1 LKAGAGLRA
10 RPGNALPGVSYLLP
24 HGLGKTVAGILA
36 RGGRARAGTLPGASG
51 VITVAP
57 GINAFFARPISLPH
71 GTGISSDG
79 SLGTGKVSFSGG
91 KYSIPASVGTQLG
104 GNLFESFTQFNL
116 LENQAADFQGPA
128 SARNI
133 LARITGGFASSIDGT
148 IESDIQGANLFL
160 INPSGVMFGPNAA
173 VNVSGSFIVT
183 TGDHVGLTDG
193 TRFNATPGAA
203 DAMLTGAPPEAYGL
217 LAASSGALSFQD
229 SQLTAAAGAAL
240 AFAAGQVEC
249 QGAQL
254 TASHVVIRGGELA
267 MDKSNIAVSARNPG
281 EGVDIQMQTSVAL
294 ANQSS
299 ITTTALADF
308 GNATLMSLSAPSVSI
323 SGASGI
329 TSLGSGTF
337 KAGNVAVTAS
347 ELQLTAGGR
356 IDANTFGPGAGGD
369 VSITGRD
376 VLIGGLNSG
385 IAAASTD
392 TGPSGAV
399 RMKLTGNLKMEAGGT
414 IQSTSYGAGA
424 GGTVSIDAENISIAG
439 GSSFITGISADAQG
453 SGAAGGVRLDI
464 AGQLTLAG
472 GGQVTSTTLGAGAGG
487 DVSVTAANLLVDGL
501 GQQELTAIS
510 TETQDTVGGGS
521 GGSIRLDILH
531 SIALIGGGQINAATF
546 GAGAGGGI
554 GITAQNLF
562 ISGQGAVFFPGIDAS
577 SGDIG
582 SAGGRGGDV
591 RLALG
596 GELEITDGGQIA
608 VSTAG
613 SGAGGSVTIAAPVI
627 SISGAG
633 SAISAQTLAGLNGG
647 RGGDIRI
654 TAGVLKGEGGGDI
667 SASTAGS
674 GEGGSID
681 IAAGRIL
688 LSDFNIS
695 ADTTSPSTVV
705 IPVTVS
711 QLAVNFTMDDTD
723 DQNLDLTLFGPNG
736 ASVDL
741 FNGVGGN
748 GQNFINTV
756 LADNAPAS
764 IAAGAA
770 PFTGR
775 YQPLNPLAA
784 FDGIPFN
791 GQWVL
796 ILTDPVTSDKVTL
809 TSWSLSV
816 GKFTEAST
824 NVPASLPGPG
834 GAEDNLSFLTVN
846 LPPASIVP
854 IMPGRGGNV
863 GIQAQSVSL
872 QGGSRISALTEGPGA
887 GGNIHLQA
895 GALSISA
902 GGSHSPASIDA
913 ESMSTGAGG
922 PGGDIFVEAD
932 NLRIDGS
939 PNLETGISAKSLGLG
954 TSGSITLQ
962 LGLLSL
968 DADAFIGSSNTGGG
982 TAGSVSIT
990 AENGVEL
997 NGGSL
1002 ITTAAAQASA
1012 GQISIASGAQ
1022 IELLDGSGI
1031 TASAG
1036 TNGGS
1041 ISLGAST
1048 LLYLADS
1055 SITATAGSGR
1065 LRAGQGAGGVTAGS
1079 GGNITMDSYFVALND
1094 SDISANAA
1102 IGSGGNILIASDYFF
1117 QSRSQITATGAR
1129 QGTVTI
1135 TSPELDLSGALVGLP
1150 SDPIGSETHLQETC
1164 AMAVNGDFSS
1174 FLEVGQ
1180 GDIEAGP
1187 DEAQGETGDRGRQPS
1202 VRPRAHLGTV
1212 QKRNE
1217 R

>member
-1 LKAGAGLRA
+1 LKAGAGLRG
-10 RPGNALPGVSYLLP
+10 RPGDALPGVSYLLP
-24 HGLGKTVAGILA
+24 HALGNKVAGILVHS
-36 RGGRARAGTLPGASG
+36 GRTRAGTLAGASG
-51 VITVAP
+51 IITVAP
-57 GINAFFARPISLPH
+57 GINAFFARPSSPPR

-79 SLGTGKVSFSGG
+79 SLGTGKVSYSGG
-91 KYSIPASVGTQLG
+91 NYSIPASVGTQLG

-116 LENQAADFQGPA
+116 LENEVADFQGPA
-128 SARNI
+128 SVRNI
-133 LARITGGFASSIDGT
+133 LARITGGSASSIDGT

-217 LAASSGALSFQD
+217 LAASSGAISFQD

-254 TASHVVIRGGELA
+254 TASHVVIRGVELT
-267 MDKSNIAVSARNPG
+267 MNKSNIAVSARNPG
-281 EGVDIQMQTSVAL
+281 DGVDIQLQTSVAL
-294 ANQSS
+294 TNQSS

-308 GNATLMSLSAPSVSI
+308 GNATLMSLTAPSVSI

-337 KAGNVAVTAS
+337 KAGNVAVSAS

-376 VLIGGLNSG
+376 LLIGGLNSG

-399 RMKLTGNLKMEAGGT
+399 CMTLTGNLKMEAGGT

-424 GGTVSIDAENISIAG
+424 GGMVSVDAENISIAG

-453 SGAAGGVRLDI
+453 SGAAGSVRLDI
-464 AGQLTLAG
+464 AGQLTIAG
-472 GGQVTSTTLGAGAGG
+472 GGQVTSTTLGTGAGG

-501 GQQELTAIS
+501 GQQEFTAIS
-510 TETQDTVGGGS
+510 TETQDTAGGGA

-531 SIALIGGGQINAATF
+531 SIALIGGGQITATTF
-546 GAGAGGGI
+546 GTGAGGGI
-554 GITAQNLF
+554 GIAAQNLF

-577 SGDIG
+577 SDSGTV
-582 SAGGRGGDV
+582 GGRGGDV

-596 GELEITDGGQIA
+596 GMLEITDGGQIA

-633 SAISAQTLAGLNGG
+633 SAISAQTLGGLNGG

-654 TAGVLKGEGGGDI
+654 TAGLLEGEGGGDI

-674 GEGGSID
+674 GAGGSID

-711 QLAVNFTMDDTD
+711 QLTVNFTMDDTD

-741 FNGVGGN
+741 FNGVGGS

-764 IAAGAA
+764 IAQGAA

-791 GQWVL
+791 GEWVL
-796 ILTDPVTSDKVTL
+796 VLTDPVTSDKVTL
-809 TSWSLSV
+809 TSWSLNV
-816 GKFTEAST
+816 GKFTETST

-854 IMPGRGGNV
+854 IKPGRGGDV
-863 GIQAQSVSL
+863 SIQAESVSL

-887 GGNIHLQA
+887 GGNIHLQT
-895 GALSISA
+895 GALTISSA
-902 GGSHSPASIDA
+902 GSNSPASIDA
-913 ESMSTGAGG
+913 QSMSTGEGG

-932 NLRIDGS
+932 NLRINGS

-1012 GQISIASGAQ
+1012 GQINITSGAQ
-1022 IELLDGSGI
+1022 IELRDGSGI

-1048 LLYLADS
+1048 LLYMADS
-1055 SITATAGSGR
+1055 SITATAGSGH

-1079 GGNITMDSYFVALND
+1079 GGNITMDSQFVVLND
-1094 SDISANAA
+1094 SDISANAS

-1117 QSRSQITATGAR
+1117 QSESRITATGAR

-1135 TSPELDLSGALVGLP
+1135 TSPELDLSGALIGLP
-1150 SDPIGSETHLQETC
+1150 SDPIGSETQLQETC

-1174 FLEVGQ
+1174 FLAVGQ

-1187 DEAQGETGDRGRQPS
+1187 DEAQGETGDRGRKPS
-1202 VRPRAHLGTV
+1202 VRRRAHLGTV
-1212 QKRNE
+1212 PKGNE